1 MSYTSRHVVS
11 MINEFF
17 QGGVM
22 SYFGSSP
29 KEEFPSFHFN
39 IMLLP
44 LCTQSQYF
52 MAVTKKL
59 LFLAMSCFS
68 FLFYLKIHD

>member
-1 MSYTSRHVVS
+1 

-22 SYFGSSP
+22 SYFGSFP

-39 IMLLP
+39 VMLLL

-52 MAVTKKL
+52 MAVIEKL
-59 LFLAMSCFS
+59 LFLAMCCFE
-68 FLFYLKIHD
+68 FLFCLKIHY